1 MAIVIPEIYHDSPGT
16 SSSLAHAFQA
26 SQLLWNWTLASSRV
40 ATRSERHRAVDG
52 QRPEPAQTVGTAA
65 GLVDAAGIPLAGVD
79 GVVTPILVDPGAEAG
94 RAELRASLSSLTACW
109 PFNDAMK
116 GVRDIELLTMIWI
129 YSALQSTSTK
139 NRLALLIAGL
149 RWIGIFGFALLSGYF
164 VTQDAYLESTISIL
178 TVLAWIA
185 ATTEA
190 LDLVLERYS

>member
-1 MAIVIPEIYHDSPGT
+1 
-16 SSSLAHAFQA
+16 
-26 SQLLWNWTLASSRV
+26 
-40 ATRSERHRAVDG
+40 
-52 QRPEPAQTVGTAA
+52 
-65 GLVDAAGIPLAGVD
+65 
-79 GVVTPILVDPGAEAG
+79 
-94 RAELRASLSSLTACW
+94 
-109 PFNDAMK
+109 MK

-129 YSALQSTSTK
+129 YSALRSTK